1 MEHLYPHFPFPTSEI
16 GFFKFYIIPLA
27 KKLSD
32 CGVFGVSSDEYLNYA
47 QQNLEIWESQG
58 EEVVKEVS
66 EAVYRDYGRKED
78 QQEA

>member
-1 MEHLYPHFPFPTSEI
+1 MSLFDFYNIKI

-47 QQNLEIWESQG
+47 EQNLEIWEAQG
-58 EEVVKEVS
+58 ECVVEEVKE
-66 EAVYRDYGRKED
+66 ADRKSVV
-78 QQEA
+78 